1 MRATMQKFRY
11 CDRKSKA
18 LIYSHVSIHPK
29 NYLEKPF
36 IVFVKRKGA
45 NRTVHDSC
53 GKAVI

>member
-1 MRATMQKFRY
+1 MQKFRY